1 MMESKEEVQMKKL
14 LRKIRRILGWQR
26 YIELPMWAGEPAL
39 FRGYGYGVEVQ
50 RWIGQTL
57 GRSNA
62 RAV

>member
-1 MMESKEEVQMKKL
+1 MKKL

-39 FRGYGYGVEVQ
+39 FRGYGYGVEVR